1 MNTKEQM
8 NITRA
13 HLAEAVC
20 RDTGLPRTD
29 AGQFV
34 ELFLDLIS
42 EALLREEPV
51 MISGF
56 GKFLV
61 LKRAARKGRNV
72 KLGTDVMIEPR
83 MAIVFKPAPGLVSQL
98 NVADQKSP
106 KRASNAA

>member
-1 MNTKEQM
+1 MTDKDPT

-20 RDTGLPRTD
+20 KATGLPRSD
-29 AGQFV
+29 ASGFV

-42 EALLREEPV
+42 DSLLRGESV

-83 MAIVFKPAPGLVSQL
+83 MAIVFKPAPGLVAQL
-98 NVADQKSP
+98 NGGTSARKKVAS
-106 KRASNAA
+106 AA

>member
-1 MNTKEQM
+1 MTDKDPT

-20 RDTGLPRTD
+20 KATGLPRSD
-29 AGQFV
+29 ASGFV
-34 ELFLDLIS
+34 EIFLDLIS
-42 EALLREEPV
+42 DSLLRGESV

-83 MAIVFKPAPGLVSQL
+83 MAIVFKPAPGLVANL
-98 NVADQKSP
+98 NGEATARRKNIS
-106 KRASNAA
+106 SAA

>member
-1 MNTKEQM
+1 MTDREQI

-20 RDTGLPRTD
+20 RATGLPRTD
-29 AGQFV
+29 ASNFV
-34 ELFLDLIS
+34 EVFLDLIS
-42 EALLREEPV
+42 DALLRGEPV

-72 KLGTDVMIEPR
+72 KLGTDVMSEPR
-83 MAIVFKPAPGLVSQL
+83 LAIVFKPAPGLLSSL
-98 NVADQKSP
+98 NGATP
-106 KRASNAA
+106 ARRKRTSSAA